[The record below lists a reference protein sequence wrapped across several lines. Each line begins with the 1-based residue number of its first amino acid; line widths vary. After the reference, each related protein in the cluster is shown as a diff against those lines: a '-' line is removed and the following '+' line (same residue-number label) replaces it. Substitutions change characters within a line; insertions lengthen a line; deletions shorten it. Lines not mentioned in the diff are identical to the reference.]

1 MVLTVALAAMFG
13 WVPGKI
19 DAEQTERSLV
29 IRVGDVAPKL
39 EFKDIRFVRRALNDI
54 AGQRATVLVFA
65 TADCPV
71 ARRYWPTIKRLEAQY
86 RNRGVQFVAIN
97 VGADDSIMNMA
108 EQAMDYELEFPV
120 LKDFDAVAA
129 RTLGVTRVPSV
140 VVLDRECRLRYRGRI
155 DDQYQI
161 GGTRPEATKHELQD
175 TLESLLSGREIAT
188 TETSV
193 EGCLITVDELR
204 SPKGTVT
211 FAEQVAPIARKHC
224 AGCHRPNTA
233 APFSL
238 LNYQDFTSHAD
249 MIAEVVRE
257 QRMPP
262 WYGSPKHGHF
272 ENRRGLTADERA
284 TVLHWVRS
292 GKPRGDDSKLPS
304 FDAPAEAFDK
314 WLIGEP
320 DLIVKELIGHTL
332 PAEGVIPYRYSVLP
346 HVFTEETWI
355 KSIQILPDNP
365 AVVHHCNTAYFQLGE
380 KLSTRNFVTGFVPG
394 GQPMTLPDGVAVRIP
409 AGSVLGLQIHF
420 VSTGKPEQ
428 CRIAVGLKFAR
439 GTVQKQ
445 LRFHLLDDHKFAIP
459 PGAAMHPVKVTRTL
473 ERDATGIG
481 LFCHMH
487 LRGRDMTF
495 TAHRPDQS
503 AEKLLVIPNFN
514 FNWQHG
520 YQWAPGQVHFPKGT
534 QIEVLAHFD
543 NSVFNTFNPDPTKTV
558 REGPQSF
565 DEMINGFFFYVD
577 SHENLNLKL
586 NPTSGTALPSN

>member
-1 MVLTVALAAMFG
+1 V
-13 WVPGKI
+13 
-19 DAEQTERSLV
+19 
-29 IRVGDVAPKL
+29 
-39 EFKDIRFVRRALNDI
+39 
-54 AGQRATVLVFA
+54 
-65 TADCPV
+65 
-71 ARRYWPTIKRLEAQY
+71 
-86 RNRGVQFVAIN
+86 
-97 VGADDSIMNMA
+97 A
-108 EQAMDYELEFPV
+108 EQAIDYELEFPV
-120 LKDFDAVAA
+120 LKDFGAVAA
-129 RTLGVTRVPSV
+129 RRLGVERVPSV
-140 VVLDRECRLRYRGRI
+140 VVLDSERRLRYRGRI

-161 GGTRPEATKHELQD
+161 GGTRPAATKHELQD
-175 TLESLLSGREIAT
+175 AVESLLNGQELT
-188 TETSV
+188 TVESPV
-193 EGCLITVDELR
+193 EGCLITADEPNP
-204 SPKGTVT
+204 PKGTVT
-211 FAEQVAPIARKHC
+211 FAEQIAPIARKHC

-238 LNYQDFTSHAD
+238 LNYQDFASHAN

-262 WYGSPKHGHF
+262 WYGSPKYGQF

-284 TVLHWVRS
+284 TLLHWVRS
-292 GKPRGDDSKLPS
+292 GKLRGDDSKLPPI
-304 FDAPAEAFDK
+304 DPPAEAVDR
-314 WLIGEP
+314 WLIGQP
-320 DLIVKELIGHTL
+320 DLVIRELIGHTL
-332 PAEGVIPYRYSVLP
+332 PAEGIIPYRYSVLP
-346 HVFTEETWI
+346 HLFKEETWLE
-355 KSIQILPDNP
+355 SIQILPDNP
-365 AVVHHCNTAYFQLGE
+365 SVVHHCNSAYFQWGE
-380 KLSTRNFVTGFVPG
+380 KFSTRNFVTGFVPG
-394 GQPMTLPDGVAVRIP
+394 GQPMTLPEGVAVRIP

-428 CRIAVGLKFAR
+428 CRISVGLKFAR

-459 PGAAMHPVKVTRTL
+459 PGTALHPVKVTRTL
-473 ERDATGIG
+473 ERDATGVG

-495 TAHRPDQS
+495 TALRPDQP

-520 YQWAPGQVHFPKGT
+520 YQWAPGQMQFPKGT

-543 NSVFNTFNPDPTKTV
+543 NSVFNTLNPDPSKTV